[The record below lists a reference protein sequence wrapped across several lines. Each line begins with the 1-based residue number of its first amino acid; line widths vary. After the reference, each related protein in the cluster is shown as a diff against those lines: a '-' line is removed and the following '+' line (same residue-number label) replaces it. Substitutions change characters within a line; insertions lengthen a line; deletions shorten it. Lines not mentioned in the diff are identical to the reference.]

1 MSENI
6 STEATAPVE
15 APETVVAPDVAPEHS
30 DPVVEP
36 LVLPEQVEGMA
47 NMRRIKDIHIND
59 QKPLMVGIRHLV
71 KKSVDEKWDELDAAI
86 GYADFFRHYAKDK
99 DEFDLLCTGKDAST
113 KILNLATAFMTE
125 LKK

>member
-15 APETVVAPDVAPEHS
+15 APETVVAPDAAPEHS

-36 LVLPEQVEGMA
+36 LVLPEQVEGMT
-47 NMRRIKDIHIND
+47 NMRRPKDIHIND
-59 QKPLMVGIRHLV
+59 QKPALVGVNHLV
-71 KKSVDEKWDELDAAI
+71 KKSVEEKWDTFDAAVK
-86 GYADFFRHYAKDK
+86 YAEFFRHYAIDKDK
-99 DEFDLLCTGKDAST
+99 FDELCTGNDARI
-113 KILNLATAFMTE
+113 KILNLAAAWMSE